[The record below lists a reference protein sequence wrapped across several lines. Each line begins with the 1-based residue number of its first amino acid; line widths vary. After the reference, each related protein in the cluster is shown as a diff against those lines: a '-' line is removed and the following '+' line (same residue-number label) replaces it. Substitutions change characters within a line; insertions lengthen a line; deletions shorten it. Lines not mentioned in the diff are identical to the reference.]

1 MQNFCVFIYTHEY
14 SDIYYNKFYQKRK
27 GVSNINFFTPA
38 EVAKNYIATG
48 KAKVNTP
55 ISKMLILAILAGMFI
70 AFGGVG
76 ATTVAVSIPLASVG
90 KFVGACVFPGGLTM
104 VLLAGSELFTGN
116 CLLTIPLLQREISLG
131 GMLKNW
137 IVVYLG
143 NLIGGILVGAIL
155 VFSHQPS
162 LFDCGMAVSVLNTA
176 VSKCTMPFG
185 DAVLRGLLCNFLV
198 CIAVWISFA
207 AKDVVSKIV
216 GLFFPIMMF
225 VGCGFE
231 HSIANMYYI
240 SAGLF
245 AKLVPAYTQAAAAA
259 GLDLSSLTWGNF
271 FLVNLLPVTLGNI
284 IGGAVCVG
292 CAYWFVYLRKSNAK

>member
-1 MQNFCVFIYTHEY
+1 MNP
-14 SDIYYNKFYQKRK
+14 
-27 GVSNINFFTPA
+27 INFFAPS
-38 EVAKNYIATG
+38 EVSKNYIVIG
-48 KAKVNTP
+48 KAKVNMP
-55 ISKMLILAILAGMFI
+55 LSKMLILAVMAGMFI
-70 AFGGVG
+70 AFGGVA
-76 ATTVAVSIPLASVG
+76 ATAAAVSIPLDSVSR
-90 KFVGACVFPGGLTM
+90 FAGACVFPGGLTM

-116 CLLTIPLLQREISLG
+116 CLLTIPLLEREIPLG

-162 LFDCGMAVSVLNTA
+162 LFDCGMAVLMLNTA

-185 DAVLRGLLCNFLV
+185 DAVLRGVLCNFLV

-216 GLFFPIMMF
+216 GLYFPIMMF
-225 VGCGFE
+225 VICGFE

-259 GLDLSSLTWGNF
+259 GLDLGSLTWGNF

-292 CAYWFVYLRKSNAK
+292 CAYWFVYLRNSNAK